1 MEEKFKLSIKWVQFP
16 LHPETPKEGLSLEE
30 LFAGRDLDIPA
41 IQQHLREL
49 MRLEGLPYGNRTHTY
64 NSRLAQ
70 ELSKWGEKFPES
82 SLLNQ
87 KIFEAYFVNGQNLAD
102 QNLLINLA
110 GEAGLSTQEAVAVLE
125 NRSYKEAVDFDWMR
139 SRQIGI
145 SGVPTFVI
153 GQYGISGAQS
163 YEILERFVVENT
175 V

>member
-1 MEEKFKLSIKWVQFP
+1 MSIKWVQFP
-16 LHPETPKEGLSLEE
+16 LHPETPQEGLSLEE

-41 IQQHLREL
+41 IQEHLKEL

-70 ELSKWGEKFPES
+70 ELSKWGERFPES

-87 KIFEAYFVNGQNLAD
+87 KIFEAYFVDGQNLAN
-102 QNLLINLA
+102 QNLLVKLA
-110 GEAGLSTQEAVAVLE
+110 GEAGLSTQEAREVLE
-125 NRSYKEAVDFDWMR
+125 NHVFKEAVDVDWMR

-153 GQYGISGAQS
+153 GQYGIAGAKS
-163 YEILERFVVENT
+163 CEMLERFVVKNIP
-175 V
+175 

>member
-1 MEEKFKLSIKWVQFP
+1 MLIKWVQFP

-49 MRLEGLPYGNRTHTY
+49 MRLEGLPYGNRSHTY

-70 ELSKWGEKFPES
+70 ELSKWGERFPES

-102 QNLLINLA
+102 QTLLVKLA
-110 GEAGLSTQEAVAVLE
+110 GEAGLSTQEAVEVLE
-125 NRSYKEAVDFDWMR
+125 NRVYQEAVDIDWMR

-145 SGVPTFVI
+145 SGIPTFVI
-153 GQYGISGAQS
+153 GQYGISGAQP
-163 YEILERFVVENT
+163 YEMLERFVVENT

>member
-1 MEEKFKLSIKWVQFP
+1 LSIKWVQFP

-41 IQQHLREL
+41 IQGHLREL

-70 ELSKWGEKFPES
+70 ELSKWGERFS
-82 SLLNQ
+82 AGTLLNQ
-87 KIFEAYFVNGQNLAD
+87 KIFEAYFVDGQNLAN
-102 QNLLINLA
+102 QNLLVNLA
-110 GEAGLSTQEAVAVLE
+110 GEAGLSTQEAAEVLE
-125 NRSYKEAVDFDWMR
+125 NRSYREAVDLDWMR

-145 SGVPTFVI
+145 SGVPTFVM
-153 GQYGISGAQS
+153 GQYGISGAQP
-163 YEILERFVVENT
+163 YEMLERFVVENT